1 MSHLISQV
9 FAPNQ
14 NLGSASDHSAEIA
27 EVDQL
32 LAHGNELEA
41 SGQYAAA
48 LELYE
53 SAARAAPAYPRAYM
67 NIGNAL
73 QQLQRFDEAADSYRE
88 AIRVAPDYAPARFN
102 LGSFFA
108 SHGDNEAAEIQ
119 LREALRI
126 EPRLAEAAVVLS
138 IIMEATSRPEEAED
152 VLRRALELRPDFA
165 LAALN
170 LGQLLLGQERFDD
183 AVPFIEQAVTLAP
196 DALSWMLSSINN
208 RTDLNAIQI
217 YRRHVSVGDAILRA
231 SGPSFTTWSNHP
243 DPNKRIKVGYVSGDF
258 QLHPVGLFLKPV
270 LAHHNRT
277 TFDVHCFSNTTVIDS
292 ATQILRQFVPNWH
305 LISHLSNNQVA
316 DLFRKEGIDILVD
329 LSGHTPLNRL
339 AVFARHPAP
348 VQITWLGYLNTT
360 GLSAMDYRICDPYTD
375 PAGVSDEL
383 HAEKLFRMPHSQW
396 CYEPWFAPA
405 QYSRAT
411 RQSGRIVFGSVNSSS
426 KITDECLELW
436 CRILDAVPS
445 AELVI
450 LDVPEENRQP
460 LLDRFGR
467 HNIDLSR
474 LSIRERQSLE
484 AYYCTIGDLD
494 VALDTFPYNGATTTL
509 DTLWMGTPIV
519 AFPGDRGIARGSYS
533 ILSSVQLP
541 ELIARTSA
549 EYVEI
554 NVRLAQD
561 HAWRRNLRASLRPRL
576 AASPLMDAG
585 GFVADLEAAYRQM
598 WRNWCRSQSGG

>member
-1 MSHLISQV
+1 MSHLISRL
-9 FAPNQ
+9 FAPKQ
-14 NLGSASDHSAEIA
+14 RFGSASDHSAEIA

-53 SAARAAPAYPRAYM
+53 SAARTAPAYPRAYM

-73 QQLQRFDEAADSYRE
+73 QQLHRFDEAAESYRE
-88 AIRVAPDYAPARFN
+88 AIRIAPDYAPARFN
-102 LGSFFA
+102 LGSFLA
-108 SHGDNEAAEIQ
+108 SHGDNEAGEIQ

-126 EPRLAEAAVVLS
+126 EPRLVEAAVVMS
-138 IIMEATSRPEEAED
+138 IIMEATGRPAEAENI
-152 VLRRALELRPDFA
+152 LRRALELRPDFA
-165 LAALN
+165 PAALN

-183 AVPFIEQAVTLAP
+183 AISFIERSVAIVP
-196 DALSWMLSSINN
+196 DALSWMLFSLTN
-208 RTDLNAIQI
+208 RTDLNVFEI
-217 YRRHVSVGDAILRA
+217 YRRHLSVGDAILRI

-243 DPNKRIKVGYVSGDF
+243 DPNKQIKVGYVSGDF

-277 TFDVHCFSNTTVIDS
+277 TFDVHCFSNSAVIDP

-305 LISHLSNNQVA
+305 PISNLSNNQVA
-316 DLFRKEGIDILVD
+316 DLFRNEGIDILVD
-329 LSGHTPLNRL
+329 LSGHTNHNRL

-360 GLSAMDYRICDPYTD
+360 GLSAMDYRICDRYTD

-383 HAEKLFRMPHSQW
+383 HTEKLFRLPHSQW

-405 QYSRAT
+405 HYSRAAS
-411 RQSGRIVFGSVNSSS
+411 QSERIVFGSVNSSR
-426 KITDECLELW
+426 KITTECLELW

-450 LDVPEENRQP
+450 LDVPERNRQP
-460 LLDRFGR
+460 LLEQFAR
-467 HNIDLSR
+467 HNIAPSR

-494 VALDTFPYNGATTTL
+494 IALDTFPYNGATTTL
-509 DTLWMGTPIV
+509 NTLWMGTPIV
-519 AFPGDRGIARGSYS
+519 AFPGDRGISRGSYS

-541 ELIARTSA
+541 ELIARTAA

-554 NVRLAQD
+554 NVRLARD
-561 HAWRRNLRASLRPRL
+561 HAWRSNLRASLRPRL
-576 AASPLMDAG
+576 AASPLMDAA

-598 WRNWCRSQSGG
+598 WLNWCKSQSGG

>member
-1 MSHLISQV
+1 
-9 FAPNQ
+9 
-14 NLGSASDHSAEIA
+14 
-27 EVDQL
+27 
-32 LAHGNELEA
+32 
-41 SGQYAAA
+41 
-48 LELYE
+48 
-53 SAARAAPAYPRAYM
+53 
-67 NIGNAL
+67 
-73 QQLQRFDEAADSYRE
+73 
-88 AIRVAPDYAPARFN
+88 
-102 LGSFFA
+102 
-108 SHGDNEAAEIQ
+108 

-126 EPRLAEAAVVLS
+126 EPQLAEAAVVMS
-138 IIMEATSRPEEAED
+138 IIMEATGRQAEAENI
-152 VLRRALELRPDFA
+152 LRRALELRPDFA

-170 LGQLLLGQERFDD
+170 LGQLLLGQERFDE
-183 AVPFIEQAVTLAP
+183 AASFIERSVTIAP
-196 DALSWMLSSINN
+196 DALSWLLSSINN
-208 RTDLNAIQI
+208 RTDLNAFQI
-217 YRRHVSVGDAILRA
+217 YRRHLSVGDAMLRV
-231 SGPSFTTWSNHP
+231 SGPSFTTWSNNP

-277 TFDVHCFSNTTVIDS
+277 RFDVHCFSNTTVIDP
-292 ATQILRQFVPNWH
+292 ATQILRQFVANWH
-305 LISHLSNNQVA
+305 PIFHLSNNKVA

-329 LSGHTPLNRL
+329 LSGHTNLNRL
-339 AVFARHPAP
+339 PVFARHPAP
-348 VQITWLGYLNTT
+348 VQVTWLGYLNTT
-360 GLSAMDYRICDPYTD
+360 GLSAMDYRICDRYTD
-375 PAGVSDEL
+375 PEGVSDEL
-383 HAEKLFRMPHSQW
+383 HTEKLFRMPHSQW

-405 QYSRAT
+405 QYSRAA
-411 RQSGRIVFGSVNSSS
+411 RQSERIVLGSVNSSS

-436 CRILDAVPS
+436 CRILVAVPS

-450 LDVPEENRQP
+450 LDVPEKNRQP
-460 LLDRFGR
+460 LLDRFAR
-467 HNIDLSR
+467 HNIDFSR

-484 AYYCTIGDLD
+484 AYYRTIGDLD

-576 AASPLMDAG
+576 AASPLMDAA
-585 GFVADLEAAYRQM
+585 GFVANLEAAYRQM